1 MLPIP
6 FLRSCLS
13 TLGPPFQPSLPSAAQ
28 VDNKHCSLQ
37 LALTPLPSL
46 PNFLQRSPASSVSGA
61 GAPDRYRQREMD
73 TTQRKWTGRRGRL
86 CPWRVLDS
94 ETVSSF
100 EFLGSRPKPVHLGGD
115 SRLTDFW
122 EVIRKPG
129 KQMSLQSRAGVP
141 LTGKEKP
148 RTVQEA
154 WQGPGEHA
162 GTGLRLVSQGQG
174 SGGLH
179 PGPHPCWVE
188 QMFNP
193 EFRGGSGRPVESSMS
208 PGEPGEPGSCR

>member
-1 MLPIP
+1 MLPMP
-6 FLRSCLS
+6 FLRSCLA
-13 TLGPPFQPSLPSAAQ
+13 TLSPPFQPSLPSAAQ
-28 VDNKHCSLQ
+28 ADNKHCSLQ

-46 PNFLQRSPASSVSGA
+46 ANFLQRSPASSVSGA
-61 GAPDRYRQREMD
+61 GAPDRYRQQEMD
-73 TTQRKWTGRRGRL
+73 TTQRKWTGWRGSL
-86 CPWRVLDS
+86 CPWCVLDS

-100 EFLGSRPKPVHLGGD
+100 EFLGSSPETGAGVQPVHLGGD
-115 SRLTDFW
+115 SGLT
-122 EVIRKPG
+122 ETV
-129 KQMSLQSRAGVP
+129 
-141 LTGKEKP
+141 TGKEKP

-162 GTGLRLVSQGQG
+162 GTCLRLVSQGQG

-193 EFRGGSGRPVESSMS
+193 EFRGGSGWPVESSMS